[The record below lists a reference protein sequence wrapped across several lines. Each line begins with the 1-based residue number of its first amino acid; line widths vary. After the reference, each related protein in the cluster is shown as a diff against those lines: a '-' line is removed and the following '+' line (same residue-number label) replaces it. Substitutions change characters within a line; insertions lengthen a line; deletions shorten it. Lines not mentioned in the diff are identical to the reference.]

1 MIKKLSLSGFG
12 LVATFILISA
22 INKPTSSGAPS
33 ASTGGGGEQ
42 TCAMSTCHDD
52 NSINSGTA
60 QLSVEIAD
68 MVKVGEDATIKVKIK
83 DAGKT
88 RFGFQV
94 TALDES
100 NTKVG
105 EFIISDNERTQILGG
120 NNSFP
125 NRQYLT
131 YTYLGTIDTDGEA
144 EWEAKWK
151 STIKGKVTFYVAGI
165 SANNDG
171 QDKGDFTYTTSKS
184 ITVAEASKITKITNS
199 KEVTFNLSNSLLII
213 TNPYFNYIKTITIT
227 DIQGKILFTKTINNA
242 DASTKIKLPEL
253 STGVVIATIQT
264 STGILTKKLF
274 ATHD

>member
-1 MIKKLSLSGFG
+1 MIKKISLSGFG

-83 DAGKT
+83 DVGKT

-100 NTKVG
+100 NNKVG
-105 EFIISDNERTQILGG
+105 EFIITDTERTQILGG

-131 YTYLGTIDTDGEA
+131 YTYLGTIATDGEA

-151 STIKGKVTFYVAGI
+151 STTKGKVTFYVAGI
-165 SANNDG
+165 AANNDG

-184 ITVAEASKITKITNS
+184 ITVAEASKITKVSYS
-199 KEVTFNLSNSLLII
+199 KDISLSLTNSLL
-213 TNPYFNYIKTITIT
+213 TLGNPYYNFIKTLTLT
-227 DIQGKILFTKTINNA
+227 DINGKTLFTKTINTA
-242 DASTKIKLPEL
+242 DANVILKLPEL
-253 STGVVIATIQT
+253 STGVVIATLQT
-264 STGILTKKLF
+264 TTGTLTKKLF